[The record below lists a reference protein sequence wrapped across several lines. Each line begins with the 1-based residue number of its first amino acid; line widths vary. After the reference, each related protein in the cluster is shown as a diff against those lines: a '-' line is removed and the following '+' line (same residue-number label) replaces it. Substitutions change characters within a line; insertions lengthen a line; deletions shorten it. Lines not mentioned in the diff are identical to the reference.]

1 MSFALKSAQSKALRP
16 AAASRRASVAV
27 KAGKASMLQ
36 RWHTARRQQCS
47 ALMRAAGDQPNS
59 LNAAPMRPRIT
70 DALPLIPLTPL
81 HLCAV

>member
-36 RWHTARRQQCS
+36 RWHTARQQQCS
-47 ALMRAAGDQPNS
+47 FDEGSWRSAQQPEPCTHAA
-59 LNAAPMRPRIT
+59 A
-70 DALPLIPLTPL
+70 
-81 HLCAV
+81 HH